1 MHRPPGLATT
11 LARAGVGDDFP
22 SRPSTA
28 LAEEGILVNPEAP
41 TSGPSPASPVVE
53 PPLRFGHYEVLR
65 HPDGQLWELGKGAMG
80 VTYKAL
86 DTRLKIEVVL
96 KQIRPRLLE
105 DERMQR
111 LFLREARAAAK
122 VRHPN
127 IAAVIHL
134 SDREPFF
141 YTMEFVAGRSLAD
154 LLKKRSPLPVGE
166 ALNYADQVAS
176 ALGALA
182 RERIVHRDLKPANL
196 MLLADDEMTFGV
208 LVKVI
213 DFGLAKGFSD
223 GGLAAQTHL
232 AGDVSQSGIFSGTP
246 FYASPEQ
253 CATQPDIDSRSDLY
267 SLGVILWEMLTG
279 TLPFFGTLGQVMAM
293 HQFQP
298 PPWERVADLPTD
310 VREILRRL
318 LEKDPAERFQNPR
331 ELREAIAICRTDSE
345 RRSLL
350 APGADSASAPEV
362 DGTAE
367 SVATDVALGTRY
379 RLVEAFPEG
388 DGGRVYRAIDHAAG
402 DATVAIKLLS
412 QECAT
417 HEEFLNHLRAEIANI
432 KASAQ
437 PMFLASPLEL
447 GEADA
452 ERFVV
457 REWAEGFSLMTL
469 LRARRTITPA
479 EIQRLLAV
487 LPEALDA
494 AAPLDLEFT
503 EPLLHKL
510 FVTSNAGSWPRTEL
524 LSLRTRPLI
533 DWPAFRLRWNP
544 LNFRAPDDATM
555 NEVTRVAL
563 DAELQTNDPVVAL
576 ARLIRELL
584 GGRPGG
590 TTILSA
596 CSDHSNSVLR
606 RALAPGGGRL
616 TYTTAAEFWRAFFQ
630 ADAVVPPPAS
640 TVKPMP
646 VSVSRP
652 ASTSFKGQP
661 PAALESRSPPPV
673 PKKGPPFLMPATFIV
688 VVAVGLIGWW
698 KAEQRKRGASSR
710 PRVSAVQPSI
720 SAAPVPPQVA
730 PTVSAPTQNRPVV
743 VAPAALAPTGA
754 AAVAASG
761 PPAAP
766 PASSFENR
774 LGMRFV
780 PVAGTRVLFAARQ
793 TSRTDFAT
801 FLREAAYKSRGGA
814 GEIVAP
820 GASVARPDAQPVTNV
835 TIDDA
840 RAFCLWLTQRE
851 RAVGRLGAS
860 QVYRLPNNF
869 EWTMAGEGSDNRR
882 SNPNRY
888 GIMDLHGAI
897 SEWCEVPRGAGLHV
911 IRGGQH
917 PAAIPATSAD
927 FRSPSVGFRVVVGEG
942 PGR

>member
-1 MHRPPGLATT
+1 MHGPPGLATT
-11 LARAGVGDDFP
+11 RARVGADGYFVT
-22 SRPSTA
+22 RPSTA

-41 TSGPSPASPVVE
+41 TSGPSPALPVVE

-65 HPDGQLWELGKGAMG
+65 QPDGQLWELGKGAMG

-154 LLKKRSPLPVGE
+154 LLKERSPLPVGE

-223 GGLAAQTHL
+223 GRLAAQTHL

-298 PPWERVADLPTD
+298 PPRERVADLPTD
-310 VREILRRL
+310 VREILRRML
-318 LEKDPAERFQNPR
+318 AKDPAERFQNPR
-331 ELREAIAICRTDSE
+331 ELREAIANCRTDSE

-350 APGADSASAPEV
+350 APGADPASAPET
-362 DGTAE
+362 DGNAE
-367 SVATDVALGTRY
+367 SIATDVALGTRY

-412 QECAT
+412 RECAT
-417 HEEFLNHLRAEIANI
+417 HEEFLDHLRAAIANI
-432 KASAQ
+432 KTSAQ
-437 PMFLASPLEL
+437 PVFLASPLEL
-447 GEADA
+447 GEADV

-457 REWAEGFSLMTL
+457 REWAEGFSLMAL
-469 LRARRTITPA
+469 LRARRTITPT
-479 EIQRLLAV
+479 EIQRLLAA
-487 LPEALDA
+487 LPEALDD

-524 LSLRTRPLI
+524 LSLRTRPLAE
-533 DWPAFRLRWNP
+533 WPAFRLRWNP

-563 DAELQTNDPVVAL
+563 DAELQTKDPVVAL

-616 TYTTAAEFWRAFFQ
+616 TYASAAEFWRAFFQ

-646 VSVSRP
+646 VSVSRAP
-652 ASTSFKGQP
+652 STSFKGP
-661 PAALESRSPPPV
+661 LPSASESSPAPPV
-673 PKKGPPFLMPATFIV
+673 PKKGPPILMPITFIV
-688 VVAVGLIGWW
+688 VLAIGLIGWW
-698 KAEQRKRGASSR
+698 KAEQRKRGASA
-710 PRVSAVQPSI
+710 PQRVAAVQPSI
-720 SAAPVPPQVA
+720 PVAPVTAQAAPA
-730 PTVSAPTQNRPVV
+730 VSAPIKSR
-743 VAPAALAPTGA
+743 PAALAPTGA
-754 AAVAASG
+754 AAGAAPG
-761 PPAAP
+761 LPAAP
-766 PASSFENR
+766 PSSSAENR

-801 FLREAAYKSRGGA
+801 FLSEASYKSRGGA

-820 GASVARPDAQPVTNV
+820 GASVARPDTQPVTNV

-851 RAVGRLGAS
+851 RAAGRLGAS

-869 EWTMAGEGSDNRR
+869 EWTMAGEGTDNRR

-942 PGR
+942 TGRQ

>member
-1 MHRPPGLATT
+1 MNA
-11 LARAGVGDDFP
+11 
-22 SRPSTA
+22 
-28 LAEEGILVNPEAP
+28 EAP
-41 TSGPSPASPVVE
+41 TSGSSLALPVVA
-53 PPLRFGHYEVLR
+53 PPLRFGHYEVL
-65 HPDGQLWELGKGAMG
+65 HLPDGRPWELGKGAMG
-80 VTYKAL
+80 VTYKAF

-154 LLKKRSPLPVGE
+154 VLKERSPLPVGE
-166 ALNYADQVAS
+166 ALNYADQVAA

-196 MLLADDEMTFGV
+196 MLLADDEMTFGM

-223 GGLAAQTHL
+223 GGLDAQTHL
-232 AGDVSQSGIFSGTP
+232 AGDVSQTGIFSGTP

-253 CATQPDIDSRSDLY
+253 CATQPDIDGRSDLY

-298 PPWERVADLPTD
+298 PPRERVADLPTD

-318 LEKDPAERFQNPR
+318 LEKDPAERYQSPR
-331 ELREAIAICRTDSE
+331 ELREAIANCRTDSD

-350 APGADSASAPEV
+350 APGTDPASAPEAE
-362 DGTAE
+362 GTAE
-367 SVATDVALGTRY
+367 SVVTDVALGTRY

-388 DGGRVYRAIDHAAG
+388 DGGRIYRAIDHAEG

-412 QECAT
+412 RECAT

-432 KASAQ
+432 QASAQ
-437 PMFLASPLEL
+437 SIFLASPLEL

-457 REWAEGFSLMTL
+457 REWAAGFSLMTL
-469 LRARRTITPA
+469 LRARRTITPG
-479 EIQRLLAV
+479 EIQRLLAG

-494 AAPLDLEFT
+494 AAPHNLEFT

-524 LSLRTRPLI
+524 LSLRTRPLVE
-533 DWPAFRLRWNP
+533 WPAFRLRWNP

-555 NEVTRVAL
+555 NEVTRVAF

-616 TYTTAAEFWRAFFQ
+616 AYASASDFWRVFFQ
-630 ADAVVPPPAS
+630 AEAVTPLPAS

-652 ASTSFKGQP
+652 ASTSFKSQP
-661 PAALESRSPPPV
+661 PTARDSSPPPPV
-673 PKKGPPFLMPATFIV
+673 PKKSLPILMPITFIA
-688 VVAVGLIGWW
+688 VVAIGLVGWW
-698 KAEQRKRGASSR
+698 KAEQRKRGASA
-710 PRVSAVQPSI
+710 PQRVAAVQPSI
-720 SAAPVPPQVA
+720 AAAPAPPQAV
-730 PTVSAPTQNRPVV
+730 PKVSAPVQNRSVA
-743 VAPAALAPTGA
+743 VAPSALAPTG
-754 AAVAASG
+754 VATSAPPG

-780 PVAGTRVLFAARQ
+780 PVAGTRVLFATRQ

-801 FLREAAYKSRGGA
+801 FLSEAAYKSRGGP
-814 GEIVAP
+814 GEVVAP

-851 RAVGRLGAS
+851 RAAGRLGAS

-869 EWTMAGEGSDNRR
+869 EWTMAGEGPDNRR

-888 GIMDLHGAI
+888 GIRDLHGAV

-917 PAAIPATSAD
+917 PAAIPATSAE

-942 PGR
+942 TGR